1 MDTPDPTSLF
11 EFLRPG
17 GILPAL
23 LVLALTYVAASF
35 VARLLGNLGE
45 RFADRRLVLQQT
57 KAVLRLVVFFVG
69 ILIAASFL
77 FSFSSEALLALG
89 GTIAVAMGFAFKD
102 LLASMIA
109 GIIIL
114 VDRPFQVG
122 DRISFGSYYGEVI
135 EIGLRTVRLVT
146 LDDNLVTIPNNK
158 FLTDPVASGNAGA
171 LDMLVQVDFLIGAD
185 QNLELAKRLVGEALT
200 ASRYAYLEKPWVV
213 VVSPITLGEA
223 VGLRLRAK
231 VYVLDVKYEKALET
245 DVTEQVAM
253 AFRHHDIAPRTGL
266 ALEHIPDHRRT
277 RLW

>member
-253 AFRHHDIAPRTGL
+253 AFRHHDIAPPAIL
-266 ALEHIPDHRRT
+266 HREARAA
-277 RLW
+277 

>member
-109 GIIIL
+109 GARHNPSIPHTHSCPPSASL
-114 VDRPFQVG
+114 R
-122 DRISFGSYYGEVI
+122 GSRRSARASSYRARLWLGFL
-135 EIGLRTVRLVT
+135 LR
-146 LDDNLVTIPNNK
+146 
-158 FLTDPVASGNAGA
+158 
-171 LDMLVQVDFLIGAD
+171 
-185 QNLELAKRLVGEALT
+185 
-200 ASRYAYLEKPWVV
+200 SRR
-213 VVSPITLGEA
+213 S
-223 VGLRLRAK
+223 
-231 VYVLDVKYEKALET
+231 
-245 DVTEQVAM
+245 
-253 AFRHHDIAPRTGL
+253 
-266 ALEHIPDHRRT
+266 RT
-277 RLW
+277 R